1 MRKTLASLVR
11 GGGREGARVDGGAR
25 EGSAGRGGGGGGGAG
40 REGGAGRQSGAGGAW
55 REGGVL
61 DVGTAVRV
69 GARAGAAHLWVRAL
83 SAKMRTESG
92 VLCFRILPIL
102 SLMTCRF
109 IHTLT
114 QTTPRARGTPL
125 LMDAGPLHWVSGS
138 ALLLHGQE
146 HRVFTEG
153 ASCQTRQQ
161 VSLCD
166 CGCEFG

>member
-1 MRKTLASLVR
+1 MAVRVRAVLGVGVVAGAVLGAKVVLGARAVLVVL
-11 GGGREGARVDGGAR
+11 GARVV
-25 EGSAGRGGGGGGGAG
+25 
-40 REGGAGRQSGAGGAW
+40 
-55 REGGVL
+55 VL

-83 SAKMRTESG
+83 SAKMRTKSG

-153 ASCQTRQQ
+153 ASCQTRLQ

>member
-1 MRKTLASLVR
+1 VV
-11 GGGREGARVDGGAR
+11 GARVRVWTAVRVRAVLGVGVVAGAVLGAKVVLGAR
-25 EGSAGRGGGGGGGAG
+25 AVLVVLGA
-40 REGGAGRQSGAGGAW
+40 RVV
-55 REGGVL
+55 VL

>member
-1 MRKTLASLVR
+1 MV
-11 GGGREGARVDGGAR
+11 GARVRVWMAVRVRAVLGVGVVAGAVLGAKVVLGAR
-25 EGSAGRGGGGGGGAG
+25 AVLVVLGA
-40 REGGAGRQSGAGGAW
+40 RVV
-55 REGGVL
+55 VL